1 VTAGRRARRVVLL
14 GTAVG
19 LGLVILEVAVPRGL
33 WSGLAAL
40 VSLVPVALALALG
53 GWPAAS
59 LATAVAATGVAAM
72 AGASA
77 VLVIL
82 LKYAL
87 PGATLGLMLVRRWS
101 LAAGLALV
109 STVSLVGLAALLWAF
124 LPAEGSPL
132 DLVRQQ
138 LEAQVSELERLGSRL
153 GPGGDPGWPAESAR
167 IVAATMRVAG
177 PSVVLLGLFL
187 TALVN
192 YVLMRACLRGE
203 RFRSFST
210 EAVSDHLVWSVIGG
224 GLLLVSGHRGLAL
237 VGLNVLIALAPLYAI
252 QGLAVLRH
260 FCQRVAVPRLLQIVG
275 FALFAVHPLLLVVAA
290 CLGLSDLW
298 VDFRKIRRTATP
310 A

>member
-1 VTAGRRARRVVLL
+1 
-14 GTAVG
+14 
-19 LGLVILEVAVPRGL
+19 
-33 WSGLAAL
+33 
-40 VSLVPVALALALG
+40 
-53 GWPAAS
+53 
-59 LATAVAATGVAAM
+59 
-72 AGASA
+72 
-77 VLVIL
+77 
-82 LKYAL
+82 
-87 PGATLGLMLVRRWS
+87 
-101 LAAGLALV
+101 
-109 STVSLVGLAALLWAF
+109 
-124 LPAEGSPL
+124 
-132 DLVRQQ
+132 
-138 LEAQVSELERLGSRL
+138 
-153 GPGGDPGWPAESAR
+153 
-167 IVAATMRVAG
+167 MRVAG

-203 RFRSFST
+203 RFRSFSA

-298 VDFRKIRRTATP
+298 VDFRKIRRTVTP

>member
-33 WSGLAAL
+33 WSGLVAL
-40 VSLVPVALALALG
+40 VSLVPVALALAWG

-87 PGATLGLMLVRRWS
+87 PGATLGLVLVRRWS

-138 LEAQVSELERLGSRL
+138 LEAQVTELERLGSRL

-167 IVAATMRVAG
+167 MVAATMRVAG

-192 YVLMRACLRGE
+192 YVLTRACLRGE
-203 RFRSFST
+203 RFRPFSA

-260 FCQRVAVPRLLQIVG
+260 FCQRVAVPRLLQVVG
-275 FALFAVHPLLLVVAA
+275 FGLFAIHPLLLLVAA